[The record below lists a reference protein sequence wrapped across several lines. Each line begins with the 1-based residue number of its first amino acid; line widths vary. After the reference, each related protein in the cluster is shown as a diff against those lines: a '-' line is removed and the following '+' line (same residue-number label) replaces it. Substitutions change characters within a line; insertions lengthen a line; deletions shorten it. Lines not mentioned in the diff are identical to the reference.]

1 LNTGPAITLR
11 GDDLEIAAVIMD
23 WYGVIGDRE
32 ETSKKYRTVYASLLR
47 SRYGGS
53 FGRWVKAHDLAFE
66 WYITEWQRL
75 YEKHRNGSAFEKDL
89 EAKTVKM
96 AFKEVGLHI
105 ENGEAFRISTELEYD
120 IASQLGSVYPDVA
133 PSLEKIKEMPIDLYI
148 ASNVS
153 SDHLKGL
160 LESSGLKDTFLKR
173 LTPDEMGARKSDEAF
188 WKEAFNE
195 LGLPPDGCL
204 VVDDASASLKR
215 AKDSGAATVCL
226 QRKAPH
232 KPCAIEGFK
241 PDFTIS
247 SLDELPRIVKKELGS
262 KD

>member
-1 LNTGPAITLR
+1 M
-11 GDDLEIAAVIMD
+11 EIAAVIMD

-96 AFKEVGLHI
+96 AFKEAGVHI

-120 IASQLGSVYPDVA
+120 IASQLGLVYPDVA
-133 PSLEKIKEMPIDLYI
+133 SSLEKIKEMQIDLYI

-153 SDHLKGL
+153 SDHLRGL
-160 LESSGLKDTFLKR
+160 LVSSGLKDTFLKR
-173 LTPDEMGARKSDEAF
+173 LTPDEMGARKSDEVF
-188 WKEAFNE
+188 WKEAFKE
-195 LGLPPDGCL
+195 LGLSPGTCL
-204 VVDDASASLKR
+204 VVDDASASLKQ
-215 AKDSGAATVCL
+215 AKGMGAATVCL
-226 QRKAPH
+226 QRKVPH
-232 KPCAIEGFK
+232 KPCATGDFC
-241 PDFTIS
+241 PDFTIG
-247 SLDELPRIVKKELGS
+247 SLKELPRIVRKGLGS
-262 KD
+262 ND

>member
-1 LNTGPAITLR
+1 
-11 GDDLEIAAVIMD
+11 MD

-32 ETSKKYRTVYASLLR
+32 ETSKKYRSVYASLLR

-53 FGRWVKAHDLAFE
+53 LGRWIKAHDLAFE
-66 WYITEWQRL
+66 WYVTEWQRL

-96 AFKEVGLHI
+96 AFKEAGLHI

-120 IASQLGSVYPDVA
+120 IASQLGFVYPDVA
-133 PSLEKIKEMPIDLYI
+133 SSLEKISDMQIDLYI

-153 SDHLKGL
+153 SDHLRGL
-160 LESSGLKDTFLKR
+160 LESSGLKDTFLKS
-173 LTPDEMGARKSDEAF
+173 LTPDEMGARKSDERF
-188 WKEAFNE
+188 WKEAFKE
-195 LGLPPDGCL
+195 LGLSPDRCL
-204 VVDDASASLKR
+204 VVDDASTSLKE
-215 AKDSGAATVCL
+215 AKKSGAATVCL

-232 KPCAIEGFK
+232 EPCAAGDFR

-247 SLDELPRIVKKELGS
+247 SLDDLPRIVRKRLGS